1 MEIQVKSN
9 VIKKNWRG
17 EWMAKAR
24 IDLTA
29 PRQLQ
34 ITTMK
39 SASGKLRTYASVV
52 EIEESTTTPGIF
64 FEKFE
69 LFGDFNKTYLENKVR
84 CTAKAIEK
92 QQDEVLAIRAQVLV
106 DAKVFYA
113 NKGIAL

>member
-9 VIKKNWRG
+9 VVKKNYRG

-24 IDLTA
+24 IDVAA

-39 SASGKLRTYASVV
+39 SANGQLRTFASVV
-52 EIEESTTTPGIF
+52 EIEESSTPGIF

-69 LFGDFNKTYLENKVR
+69 LFGDFNKVYASNKVR

-92 QQDEVLAIRAQVLV
+92 QQDEVIAIRAQVLA
-106 DAKVFYA
+106 DAKAFYLA
-113 NKGIAL
+113 KGIEL